1 MDDQAEASSQGS
13 GSTPGMHHA
22 YGQHD
27 APQHAWSQPPSPHAS
42 PPISPE
48 SYAYHTASLLDPSQH
63 HRQHRRRRKQEAGV
77 ARGLHFPPPH
87 PQGTRSDPAHEDQ
100 ALGSFS
106 EGPGRPAAASN
117 SHDGRLDGLS
127 RAVSAMHSDQ
137 LTGQLSRAGS
147 TAGMHAAHGL
157 HDEGRPGHGH
167 DLGGLHAGFGSG
179 IDLRHLG
186 VRRESDGYSGK
197 SVAAN
202 ALKGDSGMQ
211 RTQSMPFRSPP
222 QNGKAG
228 RQSPALPGAF
238 MREPRHPSRQ
248 SQQAGLGS
256 SKQGPLQSFM
266 QGSRRLDAS
275 SDHPRSSSQDVPSEG
290 PWHEAPA
297 PADAPQL
304 FECPGLVQ
312 HGPGNCWHGQIASL
326 HPSSTEI
333 LFALG
338 LGDRIGAVSAACDL
352 PPEAATVPRLGPAAP
367 PSSPNQVCLC
377 LQIAKQSIVYMYAL
391 HMTI

>member
-1 MDDQAEASSQGS
+1 MEDQAEASSQGS
-13 GSTPGMHHA
+13 GSTPGMHPA

-27 APQHAWSQPPSPHAS
+27 APQHARSQPPSPHAS

-48 SYAYHTASLLDPSQH
+48 GYAYHTASLLDASQH

-87 PQGTRSDPAHEDQ
+87 PLGTRPDPAHEDQ
-100 ALGSFS
+100 ALGPFP
-106 EGPGRPAAASN
+106 EGPGRAAAASN

-127 RAVSAMHSDQ
+127 RAASAMHSDQ
-137 LTGQLSRAGS
+137 LMGQLSRAGS
-147 TAGMHAAHGL
+147 TAGMRPAHGL

-167 DLGGLHAGFGSG
+167 DPGGLHAGFGSG

-202 ALKGDSGMQ
+202 AMKGDSGMQ

-228 RQSPALPGAF
+228 QQSLALPGAF
-238 MREPRHPSRQ
+238 MREPRHPARP

-256 SKQGPLQSFM
+256 SKQGPLQFLM
-266 QGSRRLDAS
+266 QASRRLEPS
-275 SDHPRSSSQDVPSEG
+275 SDYPRSSSQDMSSER
-290 PWHEAPA
+290 PWHEAPP

-304 FECPGLVQ
+304 YECPGLVQ
-312 HGPGNCWHGQIASL
+312 HGPSDRQHGQIASL
-326 HPSSTEI
+326 HPSSTGI

-338 LGDRIGAVSAACDL
+338 LGNRIGAVSATCDL
-352 PPEAATVPRLGPAAP
+352 PPDAAAVPRLGPAASA
-367 PSSPNQVCLC
+367 SSPSQVCLIC
-377 LQIAKQSIVYMYAL
+377 RLQSTLLGFCMHCI
-391 HMTI
+391 